1 MDFTPTF
8 ELGGYA
14 EVRTAYEFG
23 VEGVPW
29 NLYERVRPSF
39 KIAPA
44 ERITAEA
51 VVEGSLVQGRDAVG
65 EAIQLIE
72 GSELGPLLGQS
83 GCSYTEAARYTKASD
98 YLSVERLH
106 VDFNLP
112 SMDLSVGRQA
122 LRWGS
127 GLAFHPTDIYSEVLV
142 TEPWREP
149 RGQNAVKANIPLG
162 EGGIIGALVLDDD
175 LSGLYP
181 GKKGTFTGV
190 PASGAVRATVR
201 ALDTDFTGVG
211 VVKSDG
217 ELFGGWDLRGSLGV
231 GWWVEGGVHAR
242 APTLQESLGPNYV
255 ETVVGADY
263 SFSVLQMLYI
273 AAEYRYDGSGA
284 DPGDYNLVE
293 RLGTADSVEISC
305 TNGVPDPEDSG
316 YTITP
321 DISAARS
328 GAAGRS
334 TLGKHYLDGAV
345 RLTVNNDVTVTASG
359 VFNLMDGT
367 GVLIPDAAF
376 NLGQRVALHVG
387 GQIPFGKDGEFNPD
401 PSDLTIHISGAGV
414 NASADLS
421 ALVPVATAQ
430 AWFRYSF

>member
-1 MDFTPTF
+1 MDYTPTF

-14 EVRTAYEFG
+14 EVRTAYAVG

-44 ERITAEA
+44 ERLTAEA
-51 VVEGSLVQGRDAVG
+51 VVEASVAQGRDGVG
-65 EAIQLIE
+65 EAITLIE
-72 GSELGPLLGQS
+72 ASELGPIMGQA
-83 GCSYTEAARYTKASD
+83 GCSYSEAARYTAVSD

-112 SMDLSVGRQA
+112 SMDLSLGRQA

-127 GLAFHPTDIYSEVLV
+127 GLVFHPTDIYSEVLV

-149 RGQNAVKANIPLG
+149 QGVNAFKANLPMG
-162 EGGIIGALVLDDD
+162 EGGIVGVLAVDDD

-181 GKKGTFTGV
+181 GKKGTFAGV

-201 ALDTDFTGVG
+201 AVDTDFTGVG
-211 VVKSDG
+211 IVKSDG
-217 ELFGGWDLRGSLGV
+217 ELFGGVDLRGTLGV
-231 GWWVEGGVHAR
+231 GWWVEGGYHAR
-242 APTLQESLGPNYV
+242 AATLQDTLGVNYL

-263 SFSVLQMLYI
+263 SFSVLQMLYV

-284 DPGDYNLVE
+284 EPDDYSFVQ
-293 RLGTADSVEISC
+293 RLGGGDSVEISC
-305 TNGVPDPEDSG
+305 VDGMPDPADSG

-321 DISAARS
+321 DLSSATS
-328 GAAGRS
+328 GGTTRA
-334 TLGKHYLDGAV
+334 TLGRHYVDGAV
-345 RLTVNNDVTVTASG
+345 RLTVNNDVSISTSA
-359 VFNLMDGT
+359 VFNVMDGT

-376 NLGQRVALHVG
+376 NVGERVAVHVG
-387 GQIPFGKDGEFNPD
+387 AQIPVGKDGEFNPD
-401 PSDLTIHISGAGV
+401 TSDLTVHVSGAGV

-421 ALVPVATAQ
+421 GLVPVATAQ
-430 AWFRYSF
+430 AWLRYSF